1 MVNKTAL
8 VLLAEG
14 AEEMEAVISIDVLRR
29 GGVKVTVGGV
39 GGGGKVVCSRDVVM
53 LPDMS
58 LEDAVS
64 KGPYDAVVLPGGLK
78 GAENIAQSA
87 AAKSLL
93 QEQEKAGRVIGAIC
107 AAPAVS
113 LVGTGVGE
121 GKKMTCYPALK
132 DKLTASGKYTFQD
145 QKVVVDGQ
153 FVTSQGPGT
162 AFDFGLALVEKLVD
176 SDKRA
181 ATAKAML
188 LQ

>member
-14 AEEMEAVISIDVLRR
+14 AEEMEAVIAINVLRR

-39 GGGGKVVCSRDVVM
+39 GGAGSVLCSRDVVVM
-53 LPDMS
+53 PDMS
-58 LEDAVS
+58 LEDAVA

-78 GAENIAQSA
+78 GAENIAQSPK
-87 AAKSLL
+87 AKALL
-93 QEQEKAGRVIGAIC
+93 QEQEKADRVIGAIC

-113 LVGTGVGE
+113 LAGVGVGE

-132 DKLTASGKYTFQD
+132 DKLTASGKYTYED
-145 QKVVVDGQ
+145 KKVVIDGQ

-162 AFDFGLALVEKLVD
+162 AFDFALALVEKLVD
-176 SDKRA
+176 SEKRA

>member
-1 MVNKTAL
+1 MAPKTAL

-14 AEEMEAVISIDVLRR
+14 AEEMEAVIAIDVLRR

-39 GGGGKVVCSRDVVM
+39 GGAGSVLCSRDVVL

-58 LEDAVS
+58 LEEAVA

-78 GAENIAQSA
+78 GAENIGKSA
-87 AAKSLL
+87 TAKALL
-93 QEQEKAGRVIGAIC
+93 TEQEKAGRVIGAIC

-113 LVGTGVGE
+113 LTSVGVGE

-132 DKLTASGKYTFQD
+132 DKLTGSGKYTFVD
-145 QKVVVDGQ
+145 EKVVIDGQ

-162 AFDFGLALVEKLVD
+162 AFDFALALVEQLV
-176 SDKRA
+176 SSEKRA
-181 ATAKAML
+181 ATAKPML
-188 LQ
+188 L

>member
-1 MVNKTAL
+1 MAEKTAL

-29 GGVKVTVGGV
+29 GGVKVTVGGIDGSGSV
-39 GGGGKVVCSRDVVM
+39 LCSRDVVM

-58 LEDAVS
+58 LEEAVA
-64 KGPYDAVVLPGGLK
+64 KGPYDAVVIPGGLK

-87 AAKSLL
+87 TVKSLL
-93 QEQEKAGRVIGAIC
+93 EEQEKAGRVIGAIC

-113 LVGTGVGE
+113 LAGIGIGQ

-132 DKLTASGKYTFQD
+132 DKLTGSGKHTFED
-145 QKVVVDGQ
+145 KKVVIDGQ
-153 FVTSQGPGT
+153 FITSQGPGT

-176 SDKRA
+176 SEKRA